1 MYSDKAL
8 GEFDS
13 NTRSLFVESLWHRK
27 LAHMDSERI
36 NKTAQLNKEIIPI
49 RNKENCSSCLLNKTQ
64 VPCFKKNPNPASEVL
79 LRVHNDLSGKLPIS
93 INGYSYYMTIMTMSF
108 FVFVESI
115 C

>member
-1 MYSDKAL
+1 MSCCNHRTSFTIIDNAMYSDKAL

-49 RNKENCSSCLLNKTQ
+49 RNIQ
-64 VPCFKKNPNPASEVL
+64 VV
-79 LRVHNDLSGKLPIS
+79 
-93 INGYSYYMTIMTMSF
+93 Y
-108 FVFVESI
+108 
-115 C
+115 